1 MKAFSLPIAIVLVL
15 LSSQAG
21 QASEFM
27 QGLGDV
33 RYHHLESAR
42 VGRPYQ
48 IYVRIP
54 AGYDQSDASYPT
66 LYLLDGG
73 NLFPMLAPYYQYLH
87 FGGEI
92 PELIVV
98 GISYGNDNFEGGNFR
113 STDYTAPSEERDYWG
128 GAARFQAF
136 LETELLPHIDA
147 TYRTDRSRRTIM
159 GQSLGGQFVL
169 YTAQT
174 RPELFWGH
182 IASNPALHRNLD
194 FFLTTR
200 PASASQS
207 KLFVASATGDSP
219 QFREPALRWIEH
231 WSRDDA
237 LPWQLHV
244 VHLEGHSHMSAPPAS
259 FRQGLRW
266 LFDGE

>member
-1 MKAFSLPIAIVLVL
+1 
-15 LSSQAG
+15 
-21 QASEFM
+21 
-27 QGLGDV
+27 
-33 RYHHLESAR
+33 
-42 VGRPYQ
+42 
-48 IYVRIP
+48 
-54 AGYDQSDASYPT
+54 
-66 LYLLDGG
+66 
-73 NLFPMLAPYYQYLH
+73 
-87 FGGEI
+87 
-92 PELIVV
+92 
-98 GISYGNDNFEGGNFR
+98 
-113 STDYTAPSEERDYWG
+113 
-128 GAARFQAF
+128 
-136 LETELLPHIDA
+136 
-147 TYRTDRSRRTIM
+147 M

-174 RPELFWGH
+174 RPDLFWGH

-237 LPWQLHV
+237 LPWQLQV

-259 FRQGLRW
+259 FRQGLHW